1 MALKNTGNPSLDSPV
16 KKSKENTMDGENSPL
31 RTTRRESDE
40 DARDKENEH
49 KSTDYKF
56 LPLHFISM
64 CEIFWSGDS
73 SLYLVGTELGDV
85 FLEYV
90 F

>member
-16 KKSKENTMDGENSPL
+16 KKSKENTVDGENSPL

-64 CEIFWSGDS
+64 CEIFWSDDS

-85 FLEYV
+85 F
-90 F
+90 